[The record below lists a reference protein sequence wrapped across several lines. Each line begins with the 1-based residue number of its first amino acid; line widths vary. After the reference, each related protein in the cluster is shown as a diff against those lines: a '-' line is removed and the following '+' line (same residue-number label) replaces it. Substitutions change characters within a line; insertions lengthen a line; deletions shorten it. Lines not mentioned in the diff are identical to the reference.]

1 VPGGVKPGPWNV
13 PVSAITLKPVRE
25 ERRPTLSDVATRA
38 GVSTSLVSLVMR
50 DEPGASPETRRRV
63 HEAAEE
69 LGYHPDSRARLLRS
83 GRSRLLGVVFGIQ
96 HPFHADLV
104 TDLYTAAR
112 ATGYELSLSA
122 VTPGRDEQEAI
133 TGLLQDRCE
142 ALILLGPQSTG
153 PRLAAL
159 AARMPVVVL
168 ARGVRESAVD
178 VVRNADA
185 DGLRMAVDHL
195 VRLGHR
201 RIAHIDGGRAPGA
214 ADRRRGYRE
223 AMRRHG
229 LDQEVCTVPGGLT
242 EEEGAAAARRL
253 LDGGPAVSPG
263 GSRPTAITVFN
274 DRCATGVLDVLTRAR
289 VEVPGE
295 ISVVG
300 YDDSRLARL
309 AHVSLTTIAQDT
321 TAMAELAV
329 SRAIARV
336 EGTPVDRREVV
347 VPPRLVI
354 RGTTGPAA

>member
-1 VPGGVKPGPWNV
+1 M
-13 PVSAITLKPVRE
+13 RE

-38 GVSTSLVSLVMR
+38 GVSKSLVSLVMR
-50 DEPGASPETRRRV
+50 DEPGAGPATRRRV
-63 HEAAEE
+63 LEAADE

-96 HPFHADLV
+96 HTFHADLV

-122 VTPGRDEQEAI
+122 VTPDRDEHEAI

-142 ALILLGPQSTG
+142 ALILLGPRSTASS
-153 PRLAAL
+153 LAAL
-159 AARMPVVVL
+159 AVRMPVVVL
-168 ARGVRESAVD
+168 ARGVREPGVD
-178 VVRNADA
+178 VVRNADV

-201 RIAHIDGGRAPGA
+201 RIVHIDGGRAPGA

-223 AMRRHG
+223 AMHRHG
-229 LDQEVCTVPGGLT
+229 LDEVCIVPGGLT
-242 EEEGAAAARRL
+242 EEDGAAAAYRL
-253 LDGGPAVSPG
+253 LEAPRGGED
-263 GSRPTAITVFN
+263 RPTAITVFN
-274 DRCATGVLDVLTRAR
+274 DRSATGVLDVLSRAR

-321 TAMAELAV
+321 TAMTKLAV

-336 EGTPVDRREVV
+336 EGRPVDRREVV

-354 RGTTGPAA
+354 RATTGPAA